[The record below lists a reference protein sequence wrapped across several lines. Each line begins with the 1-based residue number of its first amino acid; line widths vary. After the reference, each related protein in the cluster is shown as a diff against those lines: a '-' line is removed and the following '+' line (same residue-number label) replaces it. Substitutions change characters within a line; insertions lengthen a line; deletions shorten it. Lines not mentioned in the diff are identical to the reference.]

1 MHASFLA
8 RLTVR
13 IRLPTSL
20 HPLFNITNN
29 LTFDTGFEAAAVF
42 ASNPGFEIF
51 PTKQKLYE
59 VYLAFFKHEM

>member
-20 HPLFNITNN
+20 HPLSITNN

-51 PTKQKLYE
+51 PTKQNLCE